1 MREQAQTEAG
11 TAVGLEDIRIPFF
24 LLKTVNRHQ
33 PILPL
38 VSPYRGS
45 RSKKGRLL
53 KNQ

>member
-38 VSPYRGS
+38 VSPYGDLAQR
-45 RSKKGRLL
+45 KVDY
-53 KNQ
+53 